1 MATDTTDPKVGL
13 IFRIAVLAIGTLVV
27 IHAVATT
34 YFDRMARAEVYRKV
48 GSTPPEALWSLRADE
63 KQRLTS
69 GSMPIDKSMQM
80 LAAKGRMGAP
90 EIAPSVSKDVA
101 PLQGWARMPAEVPPT
116 MMPPAPSSAP
126 SAATSAAPPAAASA
140 SSSAAPAGSGSKAPR
155 HP

>member
-27 IHAVATT
+27 IHAVTTT

-48 GSTPPEALWSLRADE
+48 GSTPPEALWS
-63 KQRLTS
+63 LTS